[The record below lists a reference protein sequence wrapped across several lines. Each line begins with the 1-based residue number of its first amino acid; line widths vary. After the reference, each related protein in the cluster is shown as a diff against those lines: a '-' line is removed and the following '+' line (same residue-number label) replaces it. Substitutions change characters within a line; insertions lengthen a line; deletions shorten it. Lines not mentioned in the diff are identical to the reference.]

1 MARTTGG
8 TAPGAGGARGGSV
21 AGVGAAGGAG
31 TPGETGGELP
41 SGTTPALILS
51 VLADGPLHGY
61 GLAKEIERRSGGFFT
76 GSWGSLYPA
85 LQRLELDGLIEG
97 VWEPYPPGSKRR
109 RRVYR
114 LTPQG
119 RSAAT
124 QTAGRWRQF
133 ALRILQ
139 VIGHGEEGAN
149 QLAAKGRT
157 L

>member
-1 MARTTGG
+1 MARGADPAHPIPAARRATVPGSRDA
-8 TAPGAGGARGGSV
+8 APKPSHPGS
-21 AGVGAAGGAG
+21 GD
-31 TPGETGGELP
+31 LP

-85 LQRLELDGLIEG
+85 LQRLEQEGLIEG
-97 VWEPYPPGSKRR
+97 DWEPYPPQGKRR

-119 RSAAT
+119 KAAAR
-124 QTAGRWRQF
+124 QAAGRWRQF
-133 ALRILQ
+133 ALRLLQ
-139 VIGHGEEGAN
+139 VVGHGDEPPATVREVAR
-149 QLAAKGRT
+149 ATR
-157 L
+157 

>member
-1 MARTTGG
+1 MARTADT
-8 TAPGAGGARGGSV
+8 PAR
-21 AGVGAAGGAG
+21 AMEPAA
-31 TPGETGGELP
+31 GELP

-85 LQRLELDGLIEG
+85 LQRLEHEGLIEG
-97 VWEPYPPGSKRR
+97 AWEPFPPGGRRR

-114 LTPQG
+114 LTAQG
-119 RSAAT
+119 RSAAK
-124 QTAGRWRQF
+124 QAAGRWRQF

-139 VIGHGEEGAN
+139 VIGHGDEAPVAVRP
-149 QLAAKGRT
+149 AAAIRAAR
-157 L
+157 

>member
-1 MARTTGG
+1 MARTAESD
-8 TAPGAGGARGGSV
+8 APNGASSGD
-21 AGVGAAGGAG
+21 
-31 TPGETGGELP
+31 LP

-85 LQRLELDGLIEG
+85 LQRLEQDALIEG
-97 VWEPYPPGSKRR
+97 VWEPYPPQGKRR

-114 LTPQG
+114 LTSQG
-119 RSAAT
+119 RSAAK
-124 QTAGRWRQF
+124 QAAGRWRQF

-139 VIGHGEEGAN
+139 VIGQGDDSPAAAV
-149 QLAAKGRT
+149 QPALAAKRS
-157 L
+157 